1 MASIVKSLG
10 LTNMP
15 DPNGTG
21 YGEDDMKMCLIS
33 IGVNDDGANPVLR
46 FAEHDAHEVYEALI
60 GAEGPVAESDAVRL
74 LGDRATLANVFD
86 AFDLVKGLSPSHLV
100 FYFAGHGHKDGIEL
114 AGKTHLSFLDL
125 IAELKRFKG
134 SDIFVILDSCQAGGF
149 YHYTERGQL
158 RIGGVL
164 DSGYMMA
171 LANATPST
179 RLMFSVGATRKA
191 GENDQL
197 NHGIFTAA
205 LLAAF
210 RHASARLDRDDAVY
224 LDDQAVFRY
233 IKRHIREFQGSL
245 QAPESFGLTGDFPML
260 RRERDNSAIGDG
272 LIVGVQADPGQYR
285 LIYLLWLKDR
295 RAVATTF
302 SYEVFSPRGKLLHRE
317 SVQIKPDSNGDW
329 YPLSVRFNP
338 TWIRHDLRTLRAFH
352 LNREALLPFALTLC
366 AAILDSNGEVMDD
379 HSVRWFVTDS
389 MMG

>member
-1 MASIVKSLG
+1 
-10 LTNMP
+10 
-15 DPNGTG
+15 
-21 YGEDDMKMCLIS
+21 MKMCLIS
-33 IGVNDDGANPVLR
+33 IGVNDDGANTVLS
-46 FAEHDAHEVYEALI
+46 FAEHDAHEVYEALV
-60 GAEGPVAESDAVRL
+60 GAEGPVAEHQAFRL
-74 LGDRATLANVFD
+74 LGDHATLSNVFK
-86 AFDLVKGLSPSHLV
+86 AFDRVKDLSPSHLV
-100 FYFAGHGHKDGIEL
+100 FYFSGHGDRDGLAL
-114 AGKTHLSFLDL
+114 AGQTEISFKEL
-125 IAELKRFKG
+125 IAELRRLWRC
-134 SDIFVILDSCQAGGF
+134 DIFVILDSCEAGGF
-149 YHYTERGQL
+149 YQYTKRGQI

-164 DSGYMMA
+164 DLSYMLA

-179 RLMFSVGATRKA
+179 RLMFSVGGTRNA

-197 NHGIFTAA
+197 RHGIFTAA